1 MKLGEILIAQGLATR
16 ADIDK
21 ALERQKA
28 EGGRLGSILVAMR
41 VLTVSQLLLTLHNQK
56 QIDSALD
63 LCARTL
69 RNWEST
75 YGSKHPSTHR
85 ARYNLARA
93 LLVAGRAA
101 DALPYAEAAYI
112 GHRDGLGRHHNWTLE
127 SGALLTEL
135 RRALPHIA
143 ANFADAR

>member
-16 ADIDK
+16 AEVDK
-21 ALERQKA
+21 ALERQQA

-41 VLTVSQLLLTLHNQK
+41 VLTVSQLLATLHNQR

-63 LCARTL
+63 LCERTL
-69 RNWEST
+69 NNWQST
-75 YGSKHPSTHR
+75 YGASHPSTHR

-101 DALPYAEAAYI
+101 DALPYAEAAYV
-112 GHRDGLGRHHNWTLE
+112 GHRDGLGRHHAWTVE
-127 SGALLTEL
+127 SGTLLTEL
-135 RRALPHIA
+135 RRTVPQNAGSYA
-143 ANFADAR
+143 EAR

>member
-1 MKLGEILIAQGLATR
+1 MKLGEILIAQGLVSR
-16 ADIDK
+16 ADVDA
-21 ALERQKA
+21 ALERQKT
-28 EGGRLGSILVAMR
+28 EGGRLGSILVAMG

-63 LCARTL
+63 LCERTL
-69 RNWEST
+69 NNWEST
-75 YGSKHPSTHR
+75 YGASHPSTNR

-101 DALPYAEAAYI
+101 DALPYAEAAYV

-135 RRALPHIA
+135 RRAVPQIA
-143 ANFADAR
+143 ANYASAR

>member
-1 MKLGEILIAQGLATR
+1 MKLGEILIAQGLVSR
-16 ADIDK
+16 RDVDR
-21 ALERQKA
+21 ALERQET

-41 VLTVSQLLLTLHNQK
+41 VLTVSQLLTTLHNQR

-63 LCARTL
+63 LCERTL

-75 YGSKHPSTHR
+75 YGATHPSTNR

-101 DALPYAEAAYI
+101 DALPYAETAYT
-112 GHRDGLGRHHNWTLE
+112 GHRNGLGRHHAWTVD
-127 SGALLTEL
+127 SGTLVTEL
-135 RRALPHIA
+135 RRTAQA
-143 ANFADAR
+143 VA

>member
-1 MKLGEILIAQGLATR
+1 MKLGEILLAQGLASR
-16 ADIDK
+16 AQIDE

-41 VLTVSQLLLTLHNQK
+41 VLTVSQLLATLHNQK
-56 QIDSALD
+56 QVDSALL
-63 LCARTL
+63 LCERTL

-75 YGSKHPSTHR
+75 YGASHPSTNR
-85 ARYNLARA
+85 ARFNLARA

-101 DALPYAEAAYI
+101 DALPYAEAAYV
-112 GHRDGLGRHHNWTLE
+112 GLRDGVGQRHNWTLE

-135 RRALPHIA
+135 RRAVPQIA
-143 ANFADAR
+143 ANYAAR

>member
-1 MKLGEILIAQGLATR
+1 MKLGEILIAQGLVSR
-16 ADIDK
+16 ADVDT
-21 ALERQKA
+21 ALERQST

-41 VLTVSQLLLTLHNQK
+41 VLTVSQLLATLHNQR

-69 RNWEST
+69 NNWEST
-75 YGSKHPSTHR
+75 YGASHPSTNR

-93 LLVAGRAA
+93 LLVAGRAG
-101 DALPYAEAAYI
+101 DALPYAEAAYA
-112 GHRDGLGRHHNWTLE
+112 GHRDGLGHHHNWTLE

-135 RRALPHIA
+135 RRAATQNA
-143 ANFADAR
+143 ANYPAAR

>member
-1 MKLGEILIAQGLATR
+1 MKLGEILIAQGLVSR
-16 ADIDK
+16 ADVDK
-21 ALERQKA
+21 ALERQQA

-41 VLTVSQLLLTLHNQK
+41 VLTVNQLLITLHNQR
-56 QIDSALD
+56 QVDSALD
-63 LCARTL
+63 LCERTL

-75 YGSKHPSTHR
+75 YGASHPSTNR

-101 DALPYAEAAYI
+101 DALPYAEAAYV

-135 RRALPHIA
+135 RRAAPQIA
-143 ANFADAR
+143 ANYADAR